1 MAQCTKVERLLLQVD
16 EQAERT
22 HCLIAKDNEGTANYI
37 ETAQMGAPSQAL
49 GVPEAQPQPLN
60 DVS

>member
-1 MAQCTKVERLLLQVD
+1 MCQVLLQVD

-22 HCLIAKDNEGTANYI
+22 HCLIAKDNERTANYI

>member
-1 MAQCTKVERLLLQVD
+1 LQVD